1 MNHDEQKKRVRFMLK
16 VAVTGCAGSG
26 KTSVCNRFKELGT
39 KVISS
44 DVLAREV
51 VAQDSPAYHKI
62 INYFGKKVLKKDGSL
77 NRRMLRR
84 IIINDNIAR
93 KAIESF
99 VHPEIIKLMHSQ
111 MIKAEKHGNHVVLVE
126 VPLLFELSLEDRFDV
141 VIAVIAGRK
150 LRVKRLMD
158 RDDVSREDAEAL
170 LNYQLPDEDKARRA
184 EFVIKND
191 GSFARMIRSVDHLYK
206 DLVQKYVKEFESA

>member
-1 MNHDEQKKRVRFMLK
+1 MLK

-26 KTSVCNRFKELGT
+26 KTSVCNRFKELGV

-51 VAQDSPAYHKI
+51 VAQDSPAYNKI
-62 INYFGKKVLKKDGSL
+62 INYFGKKVLTKDGSL

-93 KAIESF
+93 KALESF
-99 VHPEIIKLMHSQ
+99 AHPEIIKLMRSQ
-111 MIKAEKHGNHVVLVE
+111 MIKAEKDCNHVVLVE
-126 VPLLFELSLEDRFDV
+126 VPLLFESGIEDRFDV
-141 VIAVIAGRK
+141 VIAVIAGHK

-170 LNYQLPDEDKARRA
+170 LNYQLPDEDKAKRA

-191 GSFARMIRSVDHLYK
+191 GSFVQMIRSVDHLYK
-206 DLVQKYVKEFESA
+206 DLVQKYAKEFESA

>member
-1 MNHDEQKKRVRFMLK
+1 MLK

-26 KTSVCNRFKELGT
+26 KTSVCNRFKELGV

-44 DVLAREV
+44 DVLAREA
-51 VAQDSPAYHKI
+51 VAQDSPAYNKI
-62 INYFGKKVLKKDGSL
+62 INYFGKKVLKKDGGL

-84 IIINDNIAR
+84 IIINDNIAK
-93 KAIESF
+93 KALESF

-111 MIKAEKHGNHVVLVE
+111 MIKAEKDGNHVVLVE
-126 VPLLFELSLEDRFDV
+126 VPLLFESGLEDRFDV

-158 RDDVSREDAEAL
+158 RDDVSGEDAEAL

-206 DLVQKYVKEFESA
+206 DLVQKYVKEFESAV

>member
-1 MNHDEQKKRVRFMLK
+1 MLK

-26 KTSVCNRFKELGT
+26 KTSVCNRFKELGV

-51 VAQDSPAYHKI
+51 VAHDSPAYNKI
-62 INYFGKKVLKKDGSL
+62 INYFGKKVLTKDGSL

-84 IIINDNIAR
+84 IIINDNPAR
-93 KAIESF
+93 QALESF
-99 VHPEIIKLMHSQ
+99 VHPEIIKLIHSQ
-111 MIKAEKHGNHVVLVE
+111 MIKAEKDGNHVVLVE
-126 VPLLFELSLEDRFDV
+126 VPLLFELGMEDLFDV
-141 VIAVIAGRK
+141 VIAVIVDRK

-191 GSFARMIRSVDHLYK
+191 GSFAQTIRSVDHLYK

>member
-1 MNHDEQKKRVRFMLK
+1 MLK

-26 KTSVCNRFKELGT
+26 KTSVCNRFKELGV

-44 DVLAREV
+44 DVLAREA
-51 VAQDSPAYHKI
+51 VAQDSPAYNKI
-62 INYFGKKVLKKDGSL
+62 INYFGKKVLKKDGGL

-93 KAIESF
+93 KALESF

-111 MIKAEKHGNHVVLVE
+111 MIKAEKDGNHVVLVE
-126 VPLLFELSLEDRFDV
+126 VPLLFESGLEDRFDV

-158 RDDVSREDAEAL
+158 RDDVSGEDAEAL

-191 GSFARMIRSVDHLYK
+191 SSFARMIRSVDHLYK
-206 DLVQKYVKEFESA
+206 DLVQKYVKEFESAV

>member
-1 MNHDEQKKRVRFMLK
+1 MLK

-26 KTSVCNRFKELGT
+26 KTSVCNRFKELGV

-51 VAQDSPAYHKI
+51 VAQDSPAYNKI
-62 INYFGKKVLKKDGSL
+62 INYFGKKVLKKDGGL

-93 KAIESF
+93 KALESF

-111 MIKAEKHGNHVVLVE
+111 MIKAEKDGNHVVLVE
-126 VPLLFELSLEDRFDV
+126 VPLLFESGLEDRFDV

-158 RDDVSREDAEAL
+158 RDDVSGEDAEAL

>member
-1 MNHDEQKKRVRFMLK
+1 MLK

-26 KTSVCNRFKELGT
+26 KTYVCNRFKELGV

-51 VAQDSPAYHKI
+51 VAQDSPAYNKI
-62 INYFGKKVLKKDGSL
+62 INYFGKKVLTKDGSL

-84 IIINDNIAR
+84 IIINDNVAR
-93 KAIESF
+93 EALESF

-111 MIKAEKHGNHVVLVE
+111 MIKAEKDDNHIVLVE
-126 VPLLFELSLEDRFDV
+126 VPLLFELGIEDRFDV
-141 VIAVIAGRK
+141 VIAVVAGRK

-184 EFVIKND
+184 DFVIKND
-191 GSFARMIRSVDHLYK
+191 GSFARTIRSVDHLYK